1 MLRKLLKVSCTLL
14 CVASVAS
21 GLASSADAQDA
32 PAVVPS
38 STSTTTNGSVTSTVP
53 VQTQT
58 TEVVPR
64 TAPAGARA
72 QPPPPAPAAPPSTL
86 GRAAQA
92 VGELVRIYGILR
104 PTVTFSSHAVESF
117 GNSNAGAVTAAAN
130 PVLANLPDD
139 SRLSFQV
146 AQTRFGLWVGE
157 KESVRG
163 HLEFDFIDFS
173 KASPT
178 VQALLRLRIAAVE
191 WSPTERLTIAA
202 GQDWDLHAP
211 LNPHGVNLV
220 GGHFL
225 SGNTGFMRHQ
235 VKALYKLGDALELGG
250 AIGMQGSNA
259 TSRDGSVELARMP
272 TLALRATGLLGKL
285 GKVGLSGIITR
296 LRFAAGSDD
305 ERYAVAGALGL
316 FGELLPTETL
326 AVRFEAYLGRNLANL
341 GALGL
346 SSGRTGEDVDEVGAW
361 VSARQGFFEK
371 HAVYASYGFAHVLN
385 GGDVVPSYIYPTVLP
400 GVLPPLST
408 ATLAGSGP
416 GIRWNTALR
425 VGYDYKPVK
434 ALALVAEGFWYK
446 TRHVLLG
453 IDDRAGS
460 DTPHAFGADLA
471 MVYTF

>member
-1 MLRKLLKVSCTLL
+1 MLHKLLKVSCTLL
-14 CVASVAS
+14 SVAS
-21 GLASSADAQDA
+21 MASGGASSAAAQDA

-38 STSTTTNGSVTSTVP
+38 PTTNGPVTTTVP
-53 VQTQT
+53 VQTET

-64 TAPAGARA
+64 SAPAAARA
-72 QPPPPAPAAPPSTL
+72 EAPPPAPAPPASAL

-92 VGELVRIYGILR
+92 VGDLVRIYGILR

-117 GNSNAGAVTAAAN
+117 SNSNAGAVTAAAN

-139 SRLSFQV
+139 SRLSFQA
-146 AQTRFGLWVGE
+146 AQTRFGIWVGE

-220 GGHFL
+220 GGLFL
-225 SGNTGFMRHQ
+225 SGNTAFMRHQ
-235 VKALYKLGDALELGG
+235 VKALYKLGDALELAG
-250 AIGMQGSNA
+250 AIGMQGANA
-259 TSRDGSVELARMP
+259 TSRDGPVELARMP
-272 TLALRATGLLGKL
+272 TFALRATGLLGKL
-285 GKVGLSGIITR
+285 GKLGLSGIITR

-305 ERYAVAGALGL
+305 ERYAVAGALAA

-326 AVRFEAYLGRNLANL
+326 AVRFEAYLGRNIANL
-341 GALGL
+341 GALAL
-346 SSGRTGEDVDEVGAW
+346 SNGRTAEDIDEVGAW

-371 HAVYASYGFAHVLN
+371 HAVYASYGFARVLN
-385 GGDVVPSYIYPTVLP
+385 GSEVVPSYSYPAALP
-400 GVLPPLST
+400 GVLPALAS

-425 VGYDYKPVK
+425 LGYDYKPVK
-434 ALALVAEGFWYK
+434 ALALVAEGSWYK
-446 TRHVLLG
+446 TRHVLLAF
-453 IDDRAGS
+453 DDRAGS
-460 DTPHAFGADLA
+460 DTPHAFGVDLA